1 MKEFGIGSTND
12 ALIYIFFLDS
22 HYLSAWYCIIIVRRN
37 SVLVTHGS
45 KRVKKHTLNFDF
57 VLSGSWV
64 HCLTQKILLQP
75 SNVIL
80 EAKWTLRKNVTFG
93 RETNSLEPT
102 LTFYTITSV
111 CIFSILFSMHFFRC
125 LQGEFVWQ
133 SKASII
139 GDHFLYF
146 WWPLYLTWWVI
157 LRRY

>member
-1 MKEFGIGSTND
+1 MMPLF
-12 ALIYIFFLDS
+12 IFFLDS

-37 SVLVTHGS
+37 SALVSHGS

-93 RETNSLEPT
+93 RETKFSWTYLNL
-102 LTFYTITSV
+102 FTITSV

-125 LQGEFVWQ
+125 WQGEFVWQ
-133 SKASII
+133 SKASIPVI
-139 GDHFLYF
+139 GDHFLSF

-157 LRRY
+157 LRGDIRW

>member
-1 MKEFGIGSTND
+1 MIPLF
-12 ALIYIFFLDS
+12 IFFLDS

-37 SVLVTHGS
+37 SVLVTYGS

-64 HCLTQKILLQP
+64 HCLIQKILLQP

-102 LTFYTITSV
+102 LTFYTIMSV

-157 LRRY
+157 LRGNIRW